1 MSLVFM
7 FCLARMMYMHERE
20 RERERERVG
29 LDERVE
35 ELRGLALMNDKEA
48 NPLEMRIADAAY
60 AAEDVIESHIFDQ
73 IHAGSKNRGKK
84 ISSIDFCVSL
94 QSVIDEIDSIKKE
107 VINIKEKKGIQDQL
121 QKNPTPS
128 SSRSSSAFMGQNP
141 VVGFDNIKHE
151 VMDKLIGGQLDRQ
164 IIPIVGMAGIGEHL
178 SEEDG
183 EDEYELGVKLYQRLW
198 GRRYLIVMDDIW
210 DIKVWEQLRTY
221 FPNNSNGSKIVLTT
235 RISNFHLSDSNYVLK
250 MGFLDK
256 HNSWILFS
264 KIVLGEEGSCPLE
277 LEEIGKEIVENCR
290 GLPLSIVVVGGLL
303 ARSKQTR
310 EYWEYIAKNLNS
322 IVNLEEDEHC
332 LKVLHM
338 SYNHL
343 PVHLKPCFL
352 YMGVF
357 SEDKKIPVSKLIRL
371 WVAEGFLKPCSDGK
385 SLEEIAKEYLIELID
400 RNMVLVHQ
408 LGCIGNI
415 KNCHIHDLFRDLC
428 LREAEKQRFIN
439 VIRPHSVKSSQ
450 DASNQ
455 RRVVIPKV
463 SYQENALNALQ
474 SMSRVSS
481 LTFWDSRDVL
491 QLYNFRLLRIMS
503 FSSFNHS
510 YYHEHVL
517 KLVNS
522 RYIVLNLHRN
532 AKFLSSICLLWNLH
546 TIIIETGGKVTAP
559 VEIWDMPQLRHLMSR
574 IGIYLPPPR
583 GGNTSRR
590 GDVVL
595 MNLEILGRVINFKCC
610 DDAIRRIP
618 NVKKLKIL
626 FDGEVDGNC
635 LAKLGELQK
644 LESFRCYSLLGVG
657 DILHNHTFP
666 RSLRR
671 LTLSLRAARSEDV
684 LGIVGA
690 LPLLEKLVFIGMFE
704 GRVWETVEG
713 QFRSLKFLKLED
725 CPGLDIWTTES
736 SHFPRLEHLVLVL
749 LEELQV
755 IPPEIGE
762 ITTLKSLKL
771 VECRNSAVESAK
783 RIQEDQEDNFGEVSL
798 QVEVQISD
806 YDQIQELQSLRYL
819 IVMDDIWDIKV
830 WEQLRRYFPD
840 NQNGSRIVLT
850 TRTSNFHLSDS
861 NYVLKMGF
869 LDKHNSWIL
878 FSKIV
883 FGEEGCC
890 RLELEEIGK
899 EIILENCRGLPLSIV
914 VVGGLLARSE
924 HTPEYWEYIEENLNS
939 IVNSEDDESCLKL
952 LYMSYSELPV
962 YLKPCFLYTG
972 VFSEDRNIHVS
983 ELVSLWAAEGFLK
996 PSSGKSS
1003 EEIAD
1008 ECLKELISRNLVSVQ
1023 QLGSTGNIKYCSIH
1037 DLLRDL
1043 CLREAQKESF
1053 FTLPQE
1059 LSSQRR
1065 VVITH
1070 NTSPDRVLDALPF
1083 MSLARSLIC
1092 DSKTLLPLR
1101 NLRLMRIMSCPNFD
1115 YSDCLKELFKL
1126 VNLRYVVLN
1135 ARWVSKI
1142 PSSIY
1147 RLWNLRTLIVHI
1159 GEEES
1164 GPFDIWN
1171 MSQLRHLEFEKGL
1184 YLADPPGG
1192 QDGAIA
1198 LVNLQVLGTVINYRW
1213 SDEVIKRI
1221 PSIKELKVDYYHDS
1235 LENGWRDYSLD
1246 NLDRL
1251 HNLESL
1257 RCQLV
1262 GSRAADILLN
1272 LTILTF
1278 PRSLKKLTLKI
1289 EGVFWEET
1297 LLEKIGSFQFD
1308 SSVPYPSLRSFKGRG
1323 WETVE
1328 GQFRSLKFLQ
1338 LDECKDMEFWTTESS
1353 HFPRLERLVL
1363 TLLEDLNEIPS
1374 EIGEIETLKS
1384 IKLIWCSRS
1393 AIISTKRIIE
1403 GQEELYGEVGLQV
1416 QVLTRGLE
1424 QREELQSFAVCP
1436 NFQFV
1441 GSDW

>member
-1 MSLVFM
+1 
-7 FCLARMMYMHERE
+7 
-20 RERERERVG
+20 
-29 LDERVE
+29 
-35 ELRGLALMNDKEA
+35 
-48 NPLEMRIADAAY
+48 
-60 AAEDVIESHIFDQ
+60 
-73 IHAGSKNRGKK
+73 
-84 ISSIDFCVSL
+84 
-94 QSVIDEIDSIKKE
+94 
-107 VINIKEKKGIQDQL
+107 
-121 QKNPTPS
+121 
-128 SSRSSSAFMGQNP
+128 
-141 VVGFDNIKHE
+141 
-151 VMDKLIGGQLDRQ
+151 
-164 IIPIVGMAGIGEHL
+164 
-178 SEEDG
+178 
-183 EDEYELGVKLYQRLW
+183 
-198 GRRYLIVMDDIW
+198 
-210 DIKVWEQLRTY
+210 
-221 FPNNSNGSKIVLTT
+221 
-235 RISNFHLSDSNYVLK
+235 
-250 MGFLDK
+250 
-256 HNSWILFS
+256 
-264 KIVLGEEGSCPLE
+264 
-277 LEEIGKEIVENCR
+277 
-290 GLPLSIVVVGGLL
+290 
-303 ARSKQTR
+303 
-310 EYWEYIAKNLNS
+310 
-322 IVNLEEDEHC
+322 
-332 LKVLHM
+332 
-338 SYNHL
+338 
-343 PVHLKPCFL
+343 
-352 YMGVF
+352 
-357 SEDKKIPVSKLIRL
+357 
-371 WVAEGFLKPCSDGK
+371 
-385 SLEEIAKEYLIELID
+385 
-400 RNMVLVHQ
+400 
-408 LGCIGNI
+408 
-415 KNCHIHDLFRDLC
+415 
-428 LREAEKQRFIN
+428 
-439 VIRPHSVKSSQ
+439 
-450 DASNQ
+450 
-455 RRVVIPKV
+455 
-463 SYQENALNALQ
+463 
-474 SMSRVSS
+474 
-481 LTFWDSRDVL
+481 
-491 QLYNFRLLRIMS
+491 
-503 FSSFNHS
+503 
-510 YYHEHVL
+510 
-517 KLVNS
+517 
-522 RYIVLNLHRN
+522 
-532 AKFLSSICLLWNLH
+532 
-546 TIIIETGGKVTAP
+546 
-559 VEIWDMPQLRHLMSR
+559 
-574 IGIYLPPPR
+574 
-583 GGNTSRR
+583 
-590 GDVVL
+590 
-595 MNLEILGRVINFKCC
+595 
-610 DDAIRRIP
+610 
-618 NVKKLKIL
+618 
-626 FDGEVDGNC
+626 
-635 LAKLGELQK
+635 
-644 LESFRCYSLLGVG
+644 
-657 DILHNHTFP
+657 
-666 RSLRR
+666 
-671 LTLSLRAARSEDV
+671 
-684 LGIVGA
+684 
-690 LPLLEKLVFIGMFE
+690 
-704 GRVWETVEG
+704 
-713 QFRSLKFLKLED
+713 
-725 CPGLDIWTTES
+725 
-736 SHFPRLEHLVLVL
+736 
-749 LEELQV
+749 
-755 IPPEIGE
+755 
-762 ITTLKSLKL
+762 
-771 VECRNSAVESAK
+771 
-783 RIQEDQEDNFGEVSL
+783 
-798 QVEVQISD
+798 
-806 YDQIQELQSLRYL
+806 
-819 IVMDDIWDIKV
+819 MDDIWDIKV

-914 VVGGLLARSE
+914 VVGGLLAR
-924 HTPEYWEYIEENLNS
+924 
-939 IVNSEDDESCLKL
+939 
-952 LYMSYSELPV
+952 
-962 YLKPCFLYTG
+962 
-972 VFSEDRNIHVS
+972 NIRVS

-1115 YSDCLKELFKL
+1115 YSNCLKELFKL

-1171 MSQLRHLEFEKGL
+1171 MAQLRHLEFEKGL

-1198 LVNLQVLGTVINYRW
+1198 LVNLQVLGTLINYKW
-1213 SDEVIKRI
+1213 SDE
-1221 PSIKELKVDYYHDS
+1221 
-1235 LENGWRDYSLD
+1235 
-1246 NLDRL
+1246 
-1251 HNLESL
+1251 
-1257 RCQLV
+1257 LV

-1278 PRSLKKLTLKI
+1278 PCSLKKLTLKI
-1289 EGVFWEET
+1289 ERVNWEET
-1297 LLEKIGSFQFD
+1297 LLEKIGSL
-1308 SSVPYPSLRSFKGRG
+1308 PLLEKLKLIGGSFKGRG

-1384 IKLIWCSRS
+1384 IKLVWCSRS

-1436 NFQFV
+1436 NFQFI